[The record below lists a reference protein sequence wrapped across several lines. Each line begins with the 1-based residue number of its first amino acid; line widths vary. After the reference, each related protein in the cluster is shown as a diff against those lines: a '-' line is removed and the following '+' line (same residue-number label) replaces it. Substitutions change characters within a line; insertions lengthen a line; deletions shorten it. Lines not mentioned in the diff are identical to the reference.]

1 MGEKEGGEGAE
12 SLCPL
17 LMVKRSS
24 KIFRAG
30 LEVASA
36 GELRRMLSDAK
47 VKLVLRSRNRH
58 RVHGV
63 LHRQKLVVKRD
74 LDAGGSTVVLK
85 ASRLLV
91 DTWVV
96 TATARTLG
104 VDSAPVKKQ
113 LVVVA
118 G

>member
-1 MGEKEGGEGAE
+1 VSRTKVVEAPAITAFALAKRRVTLSEKVRIRLTL
-12 SLCPL
+12 S
-17 LMVKRSS
+17 
-24 KIFRAG
+24 
-30 LEVASA
+30 VA
-36 GELRRMLSDAK
+36 AK
-47 VKLVLRSRNRH
+47 VKLVLRSKNRH

-74 LDAGGSTVVLK
+74 LDAGPSTVVLK
-85 ASRLLV
+85 ASRLLA

-104 VDSAPVKKQ
+104 VDSEPVKKQ
-113 LVVVA
+113 LVVVP